1 MTLSLRFWGVRG
13 SIATP
18 GADTARVGG
27 NTSCVELRAGATR
40 IALDAGTGLR
50 GYGNALAREGVGDVT
65 LLLSHLHWDHIQGI
79 PFFAPLYQPGAR
91 VHVVSGTASGSAEA
105 ALRAQMQP
113 PGFPVDLSEV
123 PAHLSFM
130 GARERQ
136 RVVVGEAEVYAV
148 RGNHPDPVY
157 AWRIEHGGRSVVYA
171 TDTEHYRCV
180 DPRLLS
186 LARGADVLIYDAQ
199 YLPEEYAGAAGP
211 SRVGWGHS
219 TWEAAV
225 ELAMAADVGELLL
238 FHHDPCRDDEAVMAV
253 EALARARFTNTTA
266 ASEGMQRA
274 LPVRARE
281 RAA

>member
-1 MTLSLRFWGVRG
+1 MGISIRFWGVRG

-27 NTSCVELRAGATR
+27 NTSCVEVIAGGSR
-40 IALDAGTGLR
+40 LILDAGTGLR
-50 GYGNALAREGVGDVT
+50 ALGDSLLGGGDVDVT
-65 LLLSHLHWDHIQGI
+65 LLLSHLHWDHIQGL
-79 PFFAPLYQPGAR
+79 PFFAPVYLPSTR
-91 VHVVSGTASGSAEA
+91 VRVVSGAASGRAED
-105 ALRAQMQP
+105 ALRAQMRP
-113 PGFPVDLSEV
+113 PAFPVDLDQL
-123 PAHLSFM
+123 PADLRYESV
-130 GARERQ
+130 RERQ
-136 RVVVGEAEVYAV
+136 RIVAGDAEVFTA

-157 AWRIEHGGRSVVYA
+157 AYRVEHGGRSVVYA

-199 YLPEEYAGAAGP
+199 YLPSEYSGESGP

-225 ELAMAADVGELLL
+225 ELAQAADVGELLL
-238 FHHDPCRDDEAVMAV
+238 FHHDPRRSDGAV
-253 EALARARFTNTTA
+253 EALEAVARARFPSTSA
-266 ASEGMQRA
+266 AREGM
-274 LPVRARE
+274 VRELDARRGE

>member
-40 IALDAGTGLR
+40 LALDAGTGLR
-50 GYGNALAREGVGDVT
+50 GYGGALAREGVGDVT

-105 ALRAQMQP
+105 ALRAQMKTP
-113 PGFPVDLSEV
+113 AFPVDLSEV
-123 PAHLSFM
+123 PAHLSFL

-136 RVVVGEAEVYAV
+136 RIVLGEAEVYAA

-199 YLPEEYAGAAGP
+199 YLPEEYAGVAGP

-225 ELAMAADVGELLL
+225 ELAIAADVGELLL
-238 FHHDPCRDDEAVMAV
+238 FHHDPCRDDEAVLAV
-253 EALARARFTNTTA
+253 EALARARFANTTA
-266 ASEGMQRA
+266 AAEGMQRVLA
-274 LPVRARE
+274 PRARE

>member
-50 GYGNALAREGVGDVT
+50 GYGSALAREGVGDVT

-91 VHVVSGTASGSAEA
+91 VHVISGTASGSAEA
-105 ALRAQMQP
+105 ALRAQMHTP
-113 PGFPVDLSEV
+113 AFPVDLSEV

-136 RVVVGEAEVYAV
+136 RIVVGEAEVYAV

-180 DPRLLS
+180 DPRLLA

-199 YLPEEYAGAAGP
+199 YLPEEYAGVGGP

-253 EALARARFTNTTA
+253 ESLARARFGNTVA
-266 ASEGMQRA
+266 AAEGMQRTLA
-274 LPVRARE
+274 PRARE